1 MLNYRAIALV
11 RSYTLA
17 PVLSLVLFSLTSC
30 KTPQSQPPNLKVIA
44 AIEVM
49 QQIDTQSKTD
59 GVININQL
67 IPLVAK
73 ATTKS
78 AFSPNPSL
86 FWLGSGVVLCL
97 LELFLPKTFKNF
109 KLVPLSLGIISLI
122 LGFSLLRMTRF
133 VAFRWQVAY
142 WMVLSTASVIWI
154 RPMLLKRKKFKVPEA
169 TEARTLTEILPG
181 ETGRVLYEGSSW
193 AARCQERQMSIPV
206 NQTVYVVGQDDNT
219 LIVLP
224 EHLFRA

>member
-1 MLNYRAIALV
+1 MSFVLLFENSQMFTLLLMQTELNRIDAQTI
-11 RSYTLA
+11 LA
-17 PVLSLVLFSLTSC
+17 
-30 KTPQSQPPNLKVIA
+30 Q
-44 AIEVM
+44 
-49 QQIDTQSKTD
+49 
-59 GVININQL
+59 
-67 IPLVAK
+67 

-78 AFSPNPSL
+78 AFIPHPSL

-97 LELFLPKTFKNF
+97 LELFLPKAFTQKF

-122 LGFSLLRMTRF
+122 IAFSLFRMTRF
-133 VAFRWQVAY
+133 IAFRWQVAY
-142 WMVLSTASVIWI
+142 WMLLSTASIIWI

-193 AARCQERQMSIPV
+193 AARCQERQMSIPA
-206 NQTVYVVGQDDNT
+206 NQTVYVVGQEDNT

>member
-1 MLNYRAIALV
+1 MSFVLLFEN
-11 RSYTLA
+11 SQMFTL
-17 PVLSLVLFSLTSC
+17 LLMQT
-30 KTPQSQPPNLKVIA
+30 
-44 AIEVM
+44 EVNR
-49 QQIDTQSKTD
+49 IDAQTILAQ
-59 GVININQL
+59 
-67 IPLVAK
+67 

-78 AFSPNPSL
+78 AFISHPSL

-97 LELFLPKTFKNF
+97 LELFLPKAFSQKF
-109 KLVPLSLGIISLI
+109 RLVPLSMGIISLI
-122 LGFSLLRMTRF
+122 IAFSLFRMTRF

-142 WMVLSTASVIWI
+142 WMLLSTASIIWI

-169 TEARTLTEILPG
+169 TEARTLTEIFPG

-193 AARCQERQMSIPV
+193 AARCQEWQMSIPV
-206 NQTVYVVGQDDNT
+206 NQTVYVVGQEDNT